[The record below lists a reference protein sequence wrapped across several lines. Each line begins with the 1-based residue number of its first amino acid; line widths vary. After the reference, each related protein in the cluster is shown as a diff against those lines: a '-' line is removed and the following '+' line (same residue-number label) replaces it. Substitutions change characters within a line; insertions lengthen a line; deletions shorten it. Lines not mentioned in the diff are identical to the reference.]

1 MNQKEKK
8 YRLKIPGKSG
18 NLEVI
23 RNFVSDIAFRIGF
36 DKKSVHEIELAVDEA
51 CTNIIEHAYEYDE
64 SKDIDVLVKTDLKQL
79 TVIISDKGKS
89 FNHKDVKMPD
99 MQEYMKELR
108 VGGLGI
114 YLMKTL
120 MDEVNYHTSNG
131 VNKVHM
137 VKYLKDSK
145 P

>member
-1 MNQKEKK
+1 MNQKEKE
-8 YRLKIPGKSG
+8 YRIKIPGKSG

-79 TVIISDKGKS
+79 AVIISDKGKS

-120 MDEVNYHTSNG
+120 MDEVNYHTGKG

-137 VKYLKDSK
+137 VKYLKDSNI
-145 P
+145 